1 MVRIQ
6 IKFTDDAVVL
16 VNAFQNRV
24 VNDGGIFEAFDCCT
38 SILES
43 LGINGG
49 TGGYLDVKDSTAFPL
64 NFSIGD
70 IRDISKRTGSF
81 SKTITLVGNSN
92 NNNLLNHY
100 YDVNIQAGTF
110 DINQL
115 TSCDVIQDGIPVMI
129 NATLQLISIKKSQLT
144 SAYEQIVEYEVLV
157 KENRGTF
164 FTDISNKYLTDIDFS
179 DLDHEVTAPI
189 VIATFNNTVAD
200 SYKYVMPFNIDNQYQ
215 LNWFKPAIYAKVYF
229 DRIFIDAGYSY
240 DWADLLDARFDKLL
254 IPYNGDQNIID
265 WSDYKVMAENRI
277 WDHTILQL
285 TDTTNIITQLS
296 GFDTVTTGW
305 TEVLDPANIF
315 DPSNG
320 EYTTPQWVGINS
332 GESYQYQATVAGE
345 VSLNVTRKCVIPS
358 GNFPLPVV
366 SYRYKPYLR
375 VMVGTAVNIKCY
387 GQSIDLPVLGV
398 YDVGLLPILSFNQVF
413 TFNATTD
420 GSGGIN
426 YNEVQI
432 VQAGVDVFRVLN
444 DGSESNT
451 LNIFGSNN
459 IPWQKFTGSGSWSPP
474 QIILDIA
481 AIDLTIRPSDN
492 IPLNSGITTMN
503 SFIPEKIK
511 QSDFIKSIF
520 MMYNLYATSDPQSET
535 NLILIHRDE
544 YYDSGK
550 AVDWTNKLMKDKEQS
565 IIFIPEL
572 NNKKL
577 RLTYK
582 ADTDSPNTV
591 YTDVTKEVY
600 GQAEVTFENEYV
612 KGIDVKELIFSPTP
626 VQPTIFAA
634 FLPLLN
640 GASPKTNI
648 RILYDNGEVIAQ
660 NVVINHGYG
669 DTTDT
674 NGAYPYLSHFGG
686 PSPTNPEFDI
696 NFAPCQYYYYQ
707 VSQNTNN
714 NLYNSY
720 WRRTVAQINGGKLLT
735 AYFLLNEVDIQLMEL
750 NDKIR
755 IDNSWWSINKVID
768 YNANNL
774 QPTKVELISL
784 ETEIDLPAFFSGTIL
799 PVGPGSGDQTISIL
813 GGYNDETNVTTD
825 NKNAIIIGSGNT
837 VGDGLKTLVVGNGHN
852 VDQDGV
858 VTTNLRV
865 TGTINDRPVSEML
878 PTYTKYVALISQVT
892 TNAPTVIEL
901 ENSIGPIVWTRSA
914 VGVYHGT
921 LVGAFTTSKTTTTLS
936 NVTADNIVR
945 IINDNDTIFIR
956 TSNLHSPTAVLQDTN
971 LVNNTIEI
979 RVYE

>member
-6 IKFTDDAVVL
+6 LKFIDDAVVL

-24 VNDGGIFEAFDCCT
+24 VNDGGVFEAFDCCT
-38 SILES
+38 STLES

-49 TGGYLDVKDSTAFPL
+49 TGGYLDVKDSTSFPL

-179 DLDHEVTAPI
+179 DLDHVVDATV
-189 VIATFNNTVAD
+189 VIDSFNNTVAD
-200 SYKYVMPFNIDNQYQ
+200 SYKYVMPFNIDEQYQ

-229 DRIFIDAGYSY
+229 DRIFTDAGYSY

-265 WSDYKVMAENRI
+265 WTDYKVVAEGLFAFTKTYASPFQQAFNTSI
-277 WDHTILQL
+277 
-285 TDTTNIITQLS
+285 N
-296 GFDTVTTGW
+296 TGW
-305 TEVLDPANIF
+305 TEVSDLANIF
-315 DPSNG
+315 DPATG
-320 EYTTPQWVGINS
+320 EYTTPQWTGANA
-332 GESYQYQATVAGE
+332 GQSYQYQATITGTVQLENTTAEDIYTNPGQRAY
-345 VSLNVTRKCVIPS
+345 V
-358 GNFPLPVV
+358 
-366 SYRYKPYLR
+366 PYFA
-375 VMVGTAVNIKCY
+375 VKVGTHVNVIC
-387 GQSIDLPVLGV
+387 QSSS
-398 YDVGLLPILSFNQVF
+398 GLIVNYPSASKFLAGTFSSTYTFTEVF

-420 GSGGIN
+420 GIVGIN
-426 YNEVQI
+426 YADIQI
-432 VQAGVDVFRVLN
+432 VQAGVDIKTVN
-444 DGSESNT
+444 SNGT
-451 LNIFGSNN
+451 INFGSGNTTGLAYWQNATNN
-459 IPWQKFTGSGSWSPP
+459 FSGSAPD
-474 QIILDIA
+474 IILDLTS
-481 AIDLTIRPSDN
+481 IDLTIRPSDN

-582 ADTDSPNTV
+582 ADTDSPNKV

-600 GQAEVTFENEYV
+600 GQVEVTFENEYV

-626 VQPTIFAA
+626 VQPTVFGA

-640 GASPKTNI
+640 GASPKSNI
-648 RILYDNGEVIAQ
+648 RILYDNGEVVAQ

-669 DTTDT
+669 STTDT

-686 PSPTNPEFDI
+686 PSPFNPEFDI

-707 VSQNTNN
+707 VAQNTNN

-768 YNANNL
+768 YNANYL

-784 ETEIDLPAFFSGTIL
+784 ETEIDLPAFFSGTTT
-799 PVGPGSGDQTISIL
+799 PVGPGDGSQIQSIMNT
-813 GGYNDETNVTTD
+813 YRSTTNVTTNNND
-825 NKNAIIIGSGNT
+825 SIIIGLGNV
-837 VGDGLKTLVVGNGHN
+837 VGDGLRALVVG
-852 VDQDGV
+852 DGLTV
-858 VTTNLRV
+858 ENDGIATTNLTV
-865 TGTINDRPVSEML
+865 TNTINGRAANDML
-878 PTYTKYVALISQVT
+878 RNYERYIALITQTST
-892 TNAPTVIEL
+892 SAPTVIEL
-901 ENSIGPIVWTRSA
+901 ENTIGPIIWTRKTTGEYS
-914 VGVYHGT
+914 GT
-921 LVGAFTTSKTTTTLS
+921 LSGAFTANKTYATISQTLADSIVMISTTAS
-936 NVTADNIVR
+936 DINI
-945 IINDNDTIFIR
+945 IT
-956 TSNLHSPTAVLQDTN
+956 TNLHSPIAVAHDGHLN
-971 LVNNTIEI
+971 NNTLEI

>member
-6 IKFTDDAVVL
+6 LKFIDDAVVL

-24 VNDGGIFEAFDCCT
+24 VNDGGVFEAFDCCT
-38 SILES
+38 STLES

-49 TGGYLDVKDSTAFPL
+49 TGGYLDVKDSTSFPL

-179 DLDHEVTAPI
+179 DLNHVVDATV
-189 VIATFNNTVAD
+189 VIDSFNNTVAD
-200 SYKYVMPFNIDNQYQ
+200 SYKYVMPFNIDEQYQ

-229 DRIFIDAGYSY
+229 DRIFTDAGYSY

-265 WSDYKVMAENRI
+265 WSDYKVVAEGLFAFTKTYASPFQQAFNTSI
-277 WDHTILQL
+277 
-285 TDTTNIITQLS
+285 N
-296 GFDTVTTGW
+296 TGW
-305 TEVLDPANIF
+305 TEVSDPANIF
-315 DPSNG
+315 DPSTG
-320 EYTTPQWVGINS
+320 EYTTPQWTGANA
-332 GESYQYQATVAGE
+332 GQSYQYQATITGTVQLENTTAEDIYTNPGQRAY
-345 VSLNVTRKCVIPS
+345 V
-358 GNFPLPVV
+358 
-366 SYRYKPYLR
+366 PYFA
-375 VMVGTAVNIKCY
+375 VKVGTHVNVIC
-387 GQSIDLPVLGV
+387 QSSS
-398 YDVGLLPILSFNQVF
+398 GLIVNYPSASKFLAGTFSSTYTFTEVF

-420 GSGGIN
+420 GIVGIN
-426 YNEVQI
+426 YADIQI
-432 VQAGVDVFRVLN
+432 VQAGVDIKTVN
-444 DGSESNT
+444 SNGT
-451 LNIFGSNN
+451 INFGSGNTTGLAYWQNATNN
-459 IPWQKFTGSGSWSPP
+459 FSGSAPD
-474 QIILDIA
+474 IILDLTS
-481 AIDLTIRPSDN
+481 IDLTIRPSDN

-582 ADTDSPNTV
+582 ADTDSPNKV

-600 GQAEVTFENEYV
+600 GQVEVTFENEYV

-626 VQPTIFAA
+626 VQPTVFGA

-640 GASPKTNI
+640 GASPKSNI
-648 RILYDNGEVIAQ
+648 RILYDNGEVVAQ

-669 DTTDT
+669 STTDT

-686 PSPTNPEFDI
+686 PSPFNPEFDI

-707 VSQNTNN
+707 VAQNTNN

-768 YNANNL
+768 YNANYL

-784 ETEIDLPAFFSGTIL
+784 ETEIDLPAFFSGTTT
-799 PVGPGSGDQTISIL
+799 PVGPGDGSQIQSIMNT
-813 GGYNDETNVTTD
+813 YRSTTNVTTNNND
-825 NKNAIIIGSGNT
+825 SIIIGTGNV
-837 VGDGLKTLVVGNGHN
+837 VGDGLRALVVG
-852 VDQDGV
+852 DGLTV
-858 VTTNLRV
+858 ENDGIATTNLTV
-865 TGTINDRPVSEML
+865 TNTINGRAANDML
-878 PTYTKYVALISQVT
+878 RNYERYIALITQTST
-892 TNAPTVIEL
+892 SAPTVIEL
-901 ENSIGPIVWTRSA
+901 ENTIGPIIWTRKTTGEYS
-914 VGVYHGT
+914 GT
-921 LVGAFTTSKTTTTLS
+921 LSGAFTANKTYATISQTLADSIVMISTTAS
-936 NVTADNIVR
+936 DINI
-945 IINDNDTIFIR
+945 IT
-956 TSNLHSPTAVLQDTN
+956 TNLHSPIAVAHDGHLN
-971 LVNNTIEI
+971 NNTLEI

>member
-1 MVRIQ
+1 
-6 IKFTDDAVVL
+6 
-16 VNAFQNRV
+16 
-24 VNDGGIFEAFDCCT
+24 
-38 SILES
+38 
-43 LGINGG
+43 
-49 TGGYLDVKDSTAFPL
+49 
-64 NFSIGD
+64 
-70 IRDISKRTGSF
+70 
-81 SKTITLVGNSN
+81 
-92 NNNLLNHY
+92 
-100 YDVNIQAGTF
+100 
-110 DINQL
+110 
-115 TSCDVIQDGIPVMI
+115 
-129 NATLQLISIKKSQLT
+129 
-144 SAYEQIVEYEVLV
+144 
-157 KENRGTF
+157 
-164 FTDISNKYLTDIDFS
+164 
-179 DLDHEVTAPI
+179 
-189 VIATFNNTVAD
+189 
-200 SYKYVMPFNIDNQYQ
+200 
-215 LNWFKPAIYAKVYF
+215 
-229 DRIFIDAGYSY
+229 
-240 DWADLLDARFDKLL
+240 
-254 IPYNGDQNIID
+254 
-265 WSDYKVMAENRI
+265 
-277 WDHTILQL
+277 
-285 TDTTNIITQLS
+285 
-296 GFDTVTTGW
+296 
-305 TEVLDPANIF
+305 
-315 DPSNG
+315 
-320 EYTTPQWVGINS
+320 
-332 GESYQYQATVAGE
+332 
-345 VSLNVTRKCVIPS
+345 
-358 GNFPLPVV
+358 
-366 SYRYKPYLR
+366 
-375 VMVGTAVNIKCY
+375 
-387 GQSIDLPVLGV
+387 
-398 YDVGLLPILSFNQVF
+398 
-413 TFNATTD
+413 
-420 GSGGIN
+420 
-426 YNEVQI
+426 
-432 VQAGVDVFRVLN
+432 
-444 DGSESNT
+444 
-451 LNIFGSNN
+451 
-459 IPWQKFTGSGSWSPP
+459 
-474 QIILDIA
+474 
-481 AIDLTIRPSDN
+481 
-492 IPLNSGITTMN
+492 MN

-626 VQPTIFAA
+626 VQPTVFGA

-640 GASPKTNI
+640 GASPKSNI

-686 PSPTNPEFDI
+686 PSPFNPEFDI

-707 VSQNTNN
+707 VAQNTNN

-768 YNANNL
+768 YNANYL

-799 PVGPGSGDQTISIL
+799 PVGPGSGDQTVSIL
-813 GGYNDETNVTTD
+813 DGYNDETNVTTD

-858 VTTNLRV
+858 VTTNLTV
-865 TGTINDRPVSEML
+865 TDNINGRAVSEML

-892 TNAPTVIEL
+892 TNAPTVIVL

-921 LVGAFTTSKTTTTLS
+921 LVGAFTTNKTTTTIS
-936 NVTADNIVR
+936 NVVADGIVR
-945 IINDNDTIFIR
+945 IINDNDIIYVR
-956 TSNLHSPTAVLQDTN
+956 TSNLHSPTAALHDTH

>member
-6 IKFTDDAVVL
+6 LKFIDDAVVL

-24 VNDGGIFEAFDCCT
+24 VNDGGVFEAFDCCT
-38 SILES
+38 STLES

-49 TGGYLDVKDSTAFPL
+49 TGGYLDVKDSTSFPL

-179 DLDHEVTAPI
+179 DLDHVVDATV
-189 VIATFNNTVAD
+189 VIDSFNNTVAD
-200 SYKYVMPFNIDNQYQ
+200 SYKYVMPFNIDEQYQ

-229 DRIFIDAGYSY
+229 DRIFTDAGYSY

-265 WSDYKVMAENRI
+265 WTDYKVVAEGLFAFTKTYASPFQQAFNTSI
-277 WDHTILQL
+277 
-285 TDTTNIITQLS
+285 N
-296 GFDTVTTGW
+296 TGW
-305 TEVLDPANIF
+305 TEVSDLANIF
-315 DPSNG
+315 DPATG
-320 EYTTPQWVGINS
+320 EYTTPQWTGANA
-332 GESYQYQATVAGE
+332 GQSYQYQATITGTVQLENTTAEDIYTNPGQRAY
-345 VSLNVTRKCVIPS
+345 V
-358 GNFPLPVV
+358 
-366 SYRYKPYLR
+366 PYFA
-375 VMVGTAVNIKCY
+375 VKVGTHVNVIC
-387 GQSIDLPVLGV
+387 QSSS
-398 YDVGLLPILSFNQVF
+398 GLIVNYPSASKFLAGTFSSTYTFTEVF

-420 GSGGIN
+420 GIVGIN
-426 YNEVQI
+426 YADIQI
-432 VQAGVDVFRVLN
+432 VQAGVDIKTVN
-444 DGSESNT
+444 SNGT
-451 LNIFGSNN
+451 INFGSGNTTGLAYWQNATNN
-459 IPWQKFTGSGSWSPP
+459 FSGSAPD
-474 QIILDIA
+474 IILDLTS
-481 AIDLTIRPSDN
+481 IDLTIRPSDN

-582 ADTDSPNTV
+582 ADTDSPNKV

-600 GQAEVTFENEYV
+600 GQVEVTFENEYV

-626 VQPTIFAA
+626 VQPTVFGA

-640 GASPKTNI
+640 GASPKSNI
-648 RILYDNGEVIAQ
+648 RILYDNGEVVAQ

-669 DTTDT
+669 STTDT

-686 PSPTNPEFDI
+686 PSPFNPEFDI

-707 VSQNTNN
+707 VAQNTNN

-768 YNANNL
+768 YNANYL

-784 ETEIDLPAFFSGTIL
+784 ETEIDLPAFFSGTTT
-799 PVGPGSGDQTISIL
+799 PVGPGDGSQIQSIMNT
-813 GGYNDETNVTTD
+813 YRSTTNVTTNNND
-825 NKNAIIIGSGNT
+825 SIIIGSGNV
-837 VGDGLKTLVVGNGHN
+837 VGDGLRALVVG
-852 VDQDGV
+852 DGLTV
-858 VTTNLRV
+858 ENDGIATTNLTV
-865 TGTINDRPVSEML
+865 TNTINGRAANDML
-878 PTYTKYVALISQVT
+878 RNYERYIALITQTST
-892 TNAPTVIEL
+892 SAPTVIEL
-901 ENSIGPIVWTRSA
+901 ENTIGPIIWTRKTTGEYS
-914 VGVYHGT
+914 GT
-921 LVGAFTTSKTTTTLS
+921 LSGAFTANKTYATISNALADSIVMISTTAS
-936 NVTADNIVR
+936 DINI
-945 IINDNDTIFIR
+945 IT
-956 TSNLHSPTAVLQDTN
+956 TNLHSPIAVAHDGHLN
-971 LVNNTIEI
+971 NNTLEI

>member
-6 IKFTDDAVVL
+6 LKFIDDAVVL

-24 VNDGGIFEAFDCCT
+24 VNDGGVFEAFDCCT
-38 SILES
+38 STLKS

-179 DLDHEVTAPI
+179 DLDHVVDATV
-189 VIATFNNTVAD
+189 VIDSFDNTVAD
-200 SYKYVMPFNIDNQYQ
+200 SYKYVMPFNIDEQYQ

-229 DRIFIDAGYSY
+229 DRIFTDAGYSY

-265 WSDYKVMAENRI
+265 WSDYKVVAEKAAFNELK
-277 WDHTILQL
+277 TQAILATANWTAL
-285 TDTTNIITQLS
+285 TQFPMEARDL
-296 GFDTVTTGW
+296 TTGW
-305 TEVLDPANIF
+305 SETLDAQNLF
-315 DPSNG
+315 NTTNG
-320 EYTTPQWVGINS
+320 QYTTPQWVGIGS
-332 GESYQYQATVAGE
+332 GESYIYEVTMAGE
-345 VSLNVTRKCVIPS
+345 LSLNFNTSVRLYPDGIAA
-358 GNFPLPVV
+358 
-366 SYRYKPYLR
+366 YRVFLR
-375 VMVGTAVNIKCY
+375 VKVQGYGNVKCY
-387 GQSIDLPVLGV
+387 LPDLIYSDDVNYFSTPTVTSLGT
-398 YDVGLLPILSFNQVF
+398 FNHVF

-420 GSGGIN
+420 GLGGGGIDFSDI
-426 YNEVQI
+426 QI
-432 VQAGVDVFRVLN
+432 MQIGVDVV
-444 DGSESNT
+444 NT
-451 LNIFGSNN
+451 FSVSGDVYNTFVYWQPQTGTNPQTPNIN
-459 IPWQKFTGSGSWSPP
+459 
-474 QIILDIA
+474 LDITSF
-481 AIDLTIRPSDN
+481 DVTIRPSDN

-577 RLTYK
+577 RLSYK
-582 ADTDSPNTV
+582 ADTDSPNKV
-591 YTDVTKEVY
+591 YTDVTREIY
-600 GQAEVTFENEYV
+600 GQVEVTFENEYV

-626 VQPTIFAA
+626 VQPTVFGA

-648 RILYDNGEVIAQ
+648 RILYDNGEVTAQ
-660 NVVINHGYG
+660 DVNILSGY
-669 DTTDT
+669 DTVTAT
-674 NGAYPYLSHFGG
+674 GGKYPYLSHFGG
-686 PSPTNPEFDI
+686 PSPFNPEFDI

-707 VSQNTNN
+707 VAQNTNN

-768 YNANNL
+768 YNANYL

-784 ETEIDLPAFFSGTIL
+784 ETEIDLPAFFGGSIT
-799 PVGPGSGDQTISIL
+799 PVGPGDGTQIQSIMNA
-813 GGYNDETNVTTD
+813 YRSTTNVTTNNND
-825 NKNAIIIGSGNT
+825 SIIIGSGNV
-837 VGDGLKTLVVGNGHN
+837 VGDGLRALVVGDGLTVENNGIA
-852 VDQDGV
+852 
-858 VTTNLRV
+858 TTNLTV
-865 TGTINDRPVSEML
+865 TGTLNNRSVSDIL
-878 PTYTKYVALISQVT
+878 PTYTKYVALITQSG
-892 TNAPTVIEL
+892 TNDPTVVEL
-901 ENSIGPIVWTRSA
+901 ENTIGPIIWTRIST
-914 VGVYHGT
+914 GVYEGT
-921 LVGAFTTSKTTTTLS
+921 LTGVFTLDKVYTTLNQVYTNS
-936 NVTADNIVR
+936 IALVYRKDIGVIKIET
-945 IINDNDTIFIR
+945 T
-956 TSNLHSPTAVLQDTN
+956 NLHSPIAAHHDTH
-971 LVNNTIEI
+971 LLKNTLEI